1 MGGSNI
7 IKVRPCEGAV
17 WRVIDGE
24 VVVLSPEDV
33 SIHALTGCGD
43 RVWALILEEAT
54 IPEIIQT
61 ICAEYEVESPRATK
75 DVREFIHKLTAMKL
89 VEPVPAYEEVRR

>member
-17 WRVIDGE
+17 WRVIDDE

-43 RVWALILEEAT
+43 RVWSLILQGTT

-61 ICAEYEVESPRATK
+61 ICAEYEVETAMATK
-75 DVREFIHKLTAMKL
+75 DITEFIHKLTAMKL
-89 VEPVPAYEEVRR
+89 VEPVPACEGVLS